1 MRSQLNQLRNSNIEW
16 ESKTKK
22 LFVEVQQM
30 EIMQEKRDY
39 ERKLRMSEMAT
50 LMKDQKK
57 RIRELEEE
65 IQVHEES
72 MR

>member
-1 MRSQLNQLRNSNIEW
+1 LNQLRNSNIEW